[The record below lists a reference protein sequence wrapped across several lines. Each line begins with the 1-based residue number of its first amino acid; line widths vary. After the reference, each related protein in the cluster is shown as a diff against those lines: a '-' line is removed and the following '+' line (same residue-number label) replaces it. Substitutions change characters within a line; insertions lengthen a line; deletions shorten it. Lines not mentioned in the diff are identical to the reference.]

1 MHRQETS
8 SILCNSLELRKSH
21 GIKFYLESAS
31 VSSMNENQTPAPPPS
46 HFIRKIIEAD
56 LESGKHQQVV
66 TRFPPE
72 PNGFLHIGHAK
83 SIFLNFGMPR
93 DYGGHCFMRFDDTNP
108 VKEDATYS
116 QAILEDVRWLGFDW
130 GSRLTHASD
139 YFEQLYEFACVLI
152 RRGKAYVDS
161 LSAEKIREYRGTLTE
176 PGSNS
181 PFRDRTIE
189 ENLDLFQRMRDG
201 EFEDGSHVLRAKID
215 MAAPNI
221 HMRDPTLYRIRKV
234 SHHRTGNAWCIYPM
248 YDFTHC
254 LSDALEGVTHSL
266 CTLEFEDNRPLYDW
280 VLQEA
285 EAPCLPKQYEFSRLN
300 LQYTVLSKR
309 KLIQL
314 VEENHVGGWD
324 DPRMPSLIGIRRRGF
339 PPESIRL
346 FCERIGISK
355 SENNIDFSVL
365 EDCAREVLN
374 QDAPRA
380 FAVLKP
386 LKVVIT
392 NFPEDQVEML
402 DAPVHPQNPEAGRR
416 SLPLTREILI
426 EEDDFLEDPPR
437 KFFRLAPGKEVR
449 LRYGYVIRCD
459 EVVRDD
465 SGKISELRC
474 TYDPQTAKGAQPEG
488 RKVKGIIHW
497 VSATQ
502 SISTEVRLYDRLFQ
516 EASPGSKHED
526 GDFLRDLNPDSIQI
540 LKNCRLEAGMKNVE
554 RGSRYQFERL
564 GYFCADLKNSSNE
577 LPVFNRIVTLRDTWA
592 KLAKSD

>member
-1 MHRQETS
+1 M
-8 SILCNSLELRKSH
+8 
-21 GIKFYLESAS
+21 A
-31 VSSMNENQTPAPPPS
+31 
-46 HFIRKIIEAD
+46 
-56 LESGKHQQVV
+56 
-66 TRFPPE
+66 
-72 PNGFLHIGHAK
+72 
-83 SIFLNFGMPR
+83 R
-93 DYGGHCFMRFDDTNP
+93 DFGGHCFMRFDDTNP
-108 VKEDATYS
+108 VKEDATYAE
-116 QAILEDVRWLGFDW
+116 AILEDIRWLGFNW
-130 GSRLTHASD
+130 GERLTHASD
-139 YFEQLYEFACVLI
+139 YFEALYEFACVLI

-161 LSAEKIREYRGTLTE
+161 LSADQIREYRGTLTE
-176 PGSNS
+176 AGRNS
-181 PFRDRTIE
+181 PFRERGIE
-189 ENLDLFQRMRDG
+189 ENLDLFQRMREG
-201 EFEDGSHVLRAKID
+201 EFEDGSHVLRARID

-234 SHHRTGNAWCIYPM
+234 PHQRTGDAWCIYPM

-280 VLQEA
+280 VLREA
-285 EAPCLPKQYEFSRLN
+285 EAPCLPHQYEFSRLN

-314 VEENHVGGWD
+314 VEEGHVEGWD

-339 PPESIRL
+339 PPESVRL

-355 SENNIDFSVL
+355 SNNNIDFSVL

-392 NFPEDQVEML
+392 NFAEDQVEML

-416 SLPLTREILI
+416 SIPLTREIYI

-459 EVVRDD
+459 EVVRDA

-474 TYDPQTAKGAQPEG
+474 SYDPQTAKGVQPEG

-497 VSATQ
+497 VSASQ
-502 SISTEVRLYDRLFQ
+502 SIPAEVRLYDRLFR
-516 EASPGSKHED
+516 EASPGSNHED
-526 GDFLRDLNPDSIQI
+526 GDFLKDLNPDSVEI
-540 LKNCRLEAGMKNVE
+540 LKNCRLESGLKNVIP
-554 RGSRYQFERL
+554 GSRFQFERL
-564 GYFCADLKNSSNE
+564 GYFCSDEKASSAE
-577 LPVFNRIVTLRDTWA
+577 PPVFNRIVTLRDTWA
-592 KLAKSD
+592 KLKQNS